1 MKWTSPQRKT
11 HGVGP
16 FPRLLIAVLAVIA
29 LISGVL
35 NIRPALESVSGAGA
49 IAPTGPSAIAALIGA
64 PERPQT
70 GLDTRIQSLQETLR
84 GDDERAKGLAATMLG
99 QAYLQKARETG
110 DPGHY

>member
-11 HGVGP
+11 HAAGP
-16 FPRLLIAVLAVIA
+16 FSRLLVAVLAAVA

-49 IAPTGPSAIAALIGA
+49 IAPSGPSAIEELAGV
-64 PERPQT
+64 PERPST
-70 GLDTRIQSLQETLR
+70 ALDDRIRSLQETLR
-84 GDDERAKGLAATMLG
+84 GEDERAKGPAATMLG

-110 DPGHY
+110 DPG